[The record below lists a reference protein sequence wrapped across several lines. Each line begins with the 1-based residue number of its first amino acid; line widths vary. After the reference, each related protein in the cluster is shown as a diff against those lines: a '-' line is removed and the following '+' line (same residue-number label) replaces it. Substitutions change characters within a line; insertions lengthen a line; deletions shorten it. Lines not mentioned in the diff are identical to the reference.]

1 MSIYKKFKK
10 VKLNIIQGRQL
21 KPFHTAAVIQD
32 HEDRIAALEAES
44 SSSEG
49 DIVTYSFKSYADAE
63 GTIEWGEGTV
73 KSTGVVKGN
82 YAEAEVLT
90 NTPDESYVGQKFF
103 IRSSAKADGETIYKC
118 YTDAGKTA
126 AGFWISIDDV

>member
-1 MSIYKKFKK
+1 MFKRIKLRVIKGRKLQPFPTAK
-10 VKLNIIQGRQL
+10 VL
-21 KPFHTAAVIQD
+21 QD
-32 HEDRIAALEAES
+32 HEDRLAALEAEMS
-44 SSSEG
+44 SDEG
-49 DIVTYSFKSYADAE
+49 DKTTYNFVSYADAA

-73 KSTGVVKGN
+73 KGTGITKGN
-82 YAEAEVLT
+82 YSEAEVLT

-126 AGFWISIDDV
+126 AGFWISISESSP

>member
-1 MSIYKKFKK
+1 MFKSI
-10 VKLNIIQGRQL
+10 KLRIIKGRQL
-21 KPFHTAAVIQD
+21 LPFEVAKVLQE

-44 SSSEG
+44 SSDEG
-49 DIVTYSFKSYADAE
+49 DKSTYNFVSYADAE

-73 KSTGVVKGN
+73 KGTGVVKGN
-82 YAEAEVLT
+82 YSEAVVLT

-103 IRSSAKADGETIYKC
+103 IRSSAKADGTSIYKA

-126 AGFWISIDDV
+126 AGFWISLSTD